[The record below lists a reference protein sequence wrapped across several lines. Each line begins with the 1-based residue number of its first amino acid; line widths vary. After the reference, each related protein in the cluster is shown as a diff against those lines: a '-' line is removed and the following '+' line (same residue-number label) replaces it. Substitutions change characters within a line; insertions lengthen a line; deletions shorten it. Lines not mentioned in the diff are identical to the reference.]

1 MAGKEHVVSTEKSH
15 LGISVVREAGERSSC
30 VTKKAQTDGTIP
42 IIPTTREARLEI
54 VREAKESVMNQSRTP
69 TPKIQ
74 KVIFFLRDHK
84 DFQKYYKPR
93 VVSVGPIHHGNK
105 KYQLGDDYKRLLTSE
120 FVNCSGKTREH
131 LYEKIEEKIKEL
143 RDCFDEEVTK
153 DYDDEA
159 LAGLLFLDGCA
170 ILQEQHW
177 QSCRN
182 LQDLKAAGICLKR
195 SSDSCLR
202 NISFSRGFHRLG
214 HLYLPPIHVDY
225 SMRTK
230 LLNLI
235 AYEMCL
241 GFENDFEITFYIASS
256 SYEMCP
262 DFESDLGVTSYIC
275 FLHSLIDEAKDVKEL
290 RQAGIFYE
298 FLGSDEEVAQLFNEI
313 GTDLVYNT
321 ETYKSVQKEIQNHY
335 DRRINFLHCGIRA
348 RYNSPTDLV
357 SRTSKKAELAPH
369 EIGGQS
375 IDLRWLVLESVTING
390 RSENWNTWIVFWT
403 VLPACGDA
411 LRLEINFG
419 LDCSTDLGMGY

>member
-170 ILQEQHW
+170 ILQFPIVCSKWLMSLSDNEEELRASIETYIESHVIVPEDSLRILRDKEPIHLLDLLRTSLLGKPHANSVIKREQHW

-225 SMRTK
+225 SMRPNF
-230 LLNLI
+230 LNLI
-235 AYEMCL
+235 A
-241 GFENDFEITFYIASS
+241 
-256 SYEMCP
+256 YEMCP

-290 RQAGIFYE
+290 RKQGY
-298 FLGSDEEVAQLFNEI
+298 S
-313 GTDLVYNT
+313 T
-321 ETYKSVQKEIQNHY
+321 
-335 DRRINFLHCGIRA
+335 NF
-348 RYNSPTDLV
+348 
-357 SRTSKKAELAPH
+357 
-369 EIGGQS
+369 
-375 IDLRWLVLESVTING
+375 
-390 RSENWNTWIVFWT
+390 
-403 VLPACGDA
+403 
-411 LRLEINFG
+411 
-419 LDCSTDLGMGY
+419 